1 MLVDVAYD
9 AAAAKAEGPEATAIA
24 EVVQTAEAIAD
35 ALRRR
40 GHDARLL
47 PLEDH
52 AAAQIRASHADV
64 IFNLAESFRGSSALE
79 PAIAWLYEVERKA
92 YTGAHASALERCLNK
107 SVTRALLRE
116 AGVSVPEGRTIR
128 SADEPLRD
136 LPYPLFLKPAQED
149 ASHGIDLGSVVR
161 DEDAARARVASL
173 LARFG
178 GAVIAEAWIDGREL
192 NVSILDDG
200 TTLQVLPPAE
210 IDFSSF
216 PAGAPRV
223 LTYAA
228 KWDESSDEFRGS
240 PSVAATLDDALRARV
255 EATALAAFRALG
267 LRGYGRVDLRVD
279 AQGTPFVIDVN
290 PNPALAPDAGLAL
303 AAGRAGLDYGAL
315 VERIAHEA
323 FARAPKRANGGPD
336 RVRLVPLRAEHRDVL
351 VAQVRAT
358 DAFREDEL
366 EVAAELIDEG
376 VRAANEG
383 REHPDYLFVVAED
396 AVAEDAVAEDALGSS
411 SARPVGYAC
420 FGLASL
426 SDGVFDLYWIVVDPN
441 VQGRGVGRSLL
452 RAAER
457 EAAARGGR
465 WLVAETSGMPSY
477 EATRA
482 FYLASG
488 YVELGRLP
496 EFYRAGDDKVL
507 YGRRLDLPT
516 EP

>member
-79 PAIAWLYEVERKA
+79 PAIAWLYELERKA
-92 YTGAHASALERCLNK
+92 YTGAGASALERCLNK
-107 SVTRALLRE
+107 SVTRALLRD
-116 AGVSVPEGRTIR
+116 AGVAVPEGRTIR

-136 LPYPLFLKPAQED
+136 LPYPLFLKPAYED

-161 DEDAARARVASL
+161 DEGAARARVASL

-200 TTLQVLPPAE
+200 AALQVLPPAE
-210 IDFSSF
+210 IDFSAF
-216 PAGAPRV
+216 PPGAPRV

-228 KWDESSDEFRGS
+228 KWDESSDEYRGS
-240 PSVAATLDDALRARV
+240 PSVAASLDEALRARV

-279 AQGTPFVIDVN
+279 SAGTPFVIDVN

-303 AAGRAGLDYGAL
+303 AAGRGGLDYDAL

-323 FARAPKRANGGPD
+323 FARAPRRPKPGPD
-336 RVRLVPLRAEHRDVL
+336 RVTLVPLRAEHRDVL

-358 DAFREDEL
+358 AAFREDEL

-383 REHPDYLFVVAED
+383 REHPDYLFVVAEL
-396 AVAEDAVAEDALGSS
+396 EGSNGG
-411 SARPVGYAC
+411 APRAVGYAC

-457 EAAARGGR
+457 EAAARRGR

>member
-116 AGVSVPEGRTIR
+116 AGVAVPEGRTIR
-128 SADEPLRD
+128 SADEPLHA

-149 ASHGIDLGSVVR
+149 ASHGIDLGSVVH
-161 DEDAARARVASL
+161 DEAAARARVASL

-210 IDFSSF
+210 IDFSAF

-228 KWDESSDEFRGS
+228 KWDESSDEYRGS

-279 AQGTPFVIDVN
+279 AAGNPFVIDVN

-303 AAGRAGLDYGAL
+303 AAGRAGVAYEAL
-315 VERIAHEA
+315 VERIAGEA
-323 FARAPKRANGGPD
+323 FARAPRRPRPGPD
-336 RVRLVPLRAEHRDVL
+336 RVALVPLRADHRDAL

-383 REHPDYLFVVAED
+383 RVHPDYLFVVAED
-396 AVAEDAVAEDALGSS
+396 VPGASNA
-411 SARPVGYAC
+411 ARPVGYAC

-507 YGRRLDLPT
+507 YGRRLDLPADA
-516 EP
+516 

>member
-24 EVVQTAEAIAD
+24 EVVQTAKAIVD

-52 AAAQIRASHADV
+52 VAAQIRASHADV
-64 IFNLAESFRGSSALE
+64 IFNLTESFRGSSALE

-128 SADEPLRD
+128 TADEPLHA

-149 ASHGIDLGSVVR
+149 ASHGIDLGSVVH
-161 DEDAARARVASL
+161 DEAAARARVASL

-200 TTLQVLPPAE
+200 DTLQVLPPAE
-210 IDFSSF
+210 IDFSAF
-216 PAGAPRV
+216 PAGVPRV

-228 KWDESSDEFRGS
+228 KWDESSDEYRGS

-279 AQGTPFVIDVN
+279 AAGTPFVIDVN

-303 AAGRAGLDYGAL
+303 AAGRAGLDYDAI

-323 FARAPKRANGGPD
+323 FARAPKRARSGPD
-336 RVRLVPLRAEHRDVL
+336 RVRLVPLRAEHRDAL
-351 VAQVRAT
+351 IAQVRAT
-358 DAFREDEL
+358 AAFREDEL
-366 EVAAELIDEG
+366 EVATELIDEG
-376 VRAANEG
+376 VRAAGEG

-396 AVAEDAVAEDALGSS
+396 VDRATG

-426 SDGVFDLYWIVVDPN
+426 SDGVFDLYWIVVDPS

-452 RAAER
+452 RASER

-465 WLVAETSGMPSY
+465 WLVAETSGMASY

-496 EFYRAGDDKVL
+496 EFYRAGDDKVF
-507 YGRRLDLPT
+507 YGRRLDLPA